1 MKHGTNTAR
10 EYDSQGWYEIKDTPL
25 SKAGIFDYLGSEI
38 GAPKPNK
45 IYRVYRPA
53 EELSHPEALESF
65 KLVPWVND
73 HTMLGSKGISAE
85 KKGVGGVTGENI
97 YFEGDTLYGNIK
109 LFSDSMAQ
117 AIEKGKQELSL
128 GYGCQYDFT
137 PGHALGEAYD
147 VVQRRFRGNHLA
159 LVANGRMGKEVRVLD
174 QDSILTND
182 SLEIVEIMKKNIRQ
196 AKKALPMAIAA
207 ASASYA
213 EFVGMDSATSEE
225 DRQRLT
231 AAYASDAG
239 EVEELKSIIGTDNV
253 AEMPKFNAE
262 GYDKDGYDKDGY
274 DKDGYNCDG
283 MNAEGKKKEAKE
295 PAKSAGDSDDKVLAA
310 IGELKG
316 EFGAKFEEM
325 QGTID
330 SQAATIKAQGESMD
344 SGAIMQSIGERDALA
359 ARVSK
364 YTGAFD
370 HSTMTTKQVAHYGC
384 DHASL
389 SVECEDGQELV
400 SLTATL
406 NALDKM
412 AGNTVRVSMDS
423 ALPGG
428 SNNATNHNVID
439 GIFKAG

>member
-53 EELSHPEALESF
+53 EELSHPEAIESF

-85 KKGVGGVTGENI
+85 KKGVGGVTGQDI

-137 PGHALGEAYD
+137 PGHALGEAYE

-174 QDSILTND
+174 QESILTND
-182 SLEIVEIMKKNIRQ
+182 SLEIVDIMKKNIRQ
-196 AKKALPMAIAA
+196 AKKALPGAIATAA
-207 ASASYA
+207 ASHA
-213 EFVGMDSATSEE
+213 EFIGMDSATSEA
-225 DRQRLT
+225 DRIRLT
-231 AAYASDAG
+231 AAYASDSA
-239 EVEELKSIIGTDNV
+239 EVEDLKAIIGTDNV

-274 DKDGYNCDG
+274 NCDG
-283 MNAEGKKKEAKE
+283 MNAEGKKKEAAK

-310 IGELKG
+310 IGELKDG
-316 EFGAKFEEM
+316 FDSKLGEM
-325 QGTID
+325 QKTID
-330 SQAATIKAQGESMD
+330 SQAADIKAQGESMD
-344 SGAIMQSIGERDALA
+344 SGVIMQSIGERDALA

-412 AGNTVRVSMDS
+412 PSNTVRVSMDS

-428 SNNATNHNVID
+428 SGNSSANHNVID